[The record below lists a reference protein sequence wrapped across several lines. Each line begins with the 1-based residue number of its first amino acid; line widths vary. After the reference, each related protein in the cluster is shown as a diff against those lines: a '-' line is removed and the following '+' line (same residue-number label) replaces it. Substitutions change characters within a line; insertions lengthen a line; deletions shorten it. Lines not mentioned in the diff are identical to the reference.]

1 METKAAAEWFKQAAY
16 DIKSAETLFLKKQY
30 IHCVFFCHLALE
42 KTLKGI
48 YVKKKGELPA
58 RTHNLL
64 YFVEKL
70 ELKPEKEMD
79 DFLTDLNSMSIPT
92 RYPDS
97 LAKMAKV
104 FTRKRT
110 KEMLDKSKG
119 ALKWAESLI

>member
-1 METKAAAEWFKQAAY
+1 MESKNKAAAEWFRQTAY
-16 DIKSAETLFLKKQY
+16 DMKSAESLFIKKQY

-70 ELKPEKEMD
+70 DLKPEKEMD
-79 DFLTDLNSMSIPT
+79 NFLTDLNSMSIPT

-104 FTRKRT
+104 FTRK
-110 KEMLDKSKG
+110 KQKKC
-119 ALKWAESLI
+119 LIKAKVR